1 MGVARPRRSGLGRDA
16 ALLLERERGLTFEV
30 PVDKMDAQI
39 MVIITEVCVCV
50 CVRVRGRTVITY
62 IFYWLFKYTDP
73 KLEFVYSS
81 PPTRLINA
89 SRPLIGRI

>member
-1 MGVARPRRSGLGRDA
+1 MCPIPRTCARTVSYIRWRCCAGQMGVARPRRSGLGRDA

-50 CVRVRGRTVITY
+50 RACSGTY
-62 IFYWLFKYTDP
+62 RNNIHIL
-73 KLEFVYSS
+73 LVV
-81 PPTRLINA
+81 
-89 SRPLIGRI
+89 

>member
-1 MGVARPRRSGLGRDA
+1 M
-16 ALLLERERGLTFEV
+16 LLCCCWSAERGLTFEV

-73 KLEFVYSS
+73 KIEFFYSS